1 MPRTRFAHSIYYG
14 CDVKEAQGS
23 SKKTLLNC
31 WYSQVPATFHF
42 RDGSLQQVA
51 DLDTRISTLNDFFT
65 YLLYCNVARS
75 LFQKDKLL
83 LSFSICITNLRGQ
96 GKFDIEEWNFL
107 LSGAVSTEKTT
118 KANPSAWL
126 SDKLWNE
133 MVQLSKLASFVVR
146 KISHYHFLL

>member
-1 MPRTRFAHSIYYG
+1 M
-14 CDVKEAQGS
+14 EAS
-23 SKKTLLNC
+23 NKS
-31 WYSQVPATFHF
+31 
-42 RDGSLQQVA
+42 A

-75 LFQKDKLL
+75 LFEKDKLL
-83 LSFSICITNLRGQ
+83 LTFSICITNFRGQ
-96 GKFDIEEWNFL
+96 GKLDIEEWNFL